1 MRFNYAD
8 LVAGNQRPYVIA
20 ELGANHNGDM
30 DLARTLIKTA
40 KECGADA
47 VKLQS
52 WTVDDLFSK
61 KKYEDNYFL
70 GDDYRNRT
78 DYTLKSI
85 MEKYAVSKEQ
95 HFELKKYCDEL
106 DIDFCST
113 PFSMAG
119 ADMLVDELHVPFLK
133 IASLDVENIPF
144 LKHVGGKGVPVVIST
159 GLTGMDDVCAAIQA
173 LEEGGC
179 HEIAILHCVSMY
191 PPTDEIVNLNN
202 MDMYN
207 MVFDYPVGYSDHTL
221 GVIAPIMSIAK
232 NACIIEKHFT
242 MDKNMEGW
250 DHKVSAD
257 PAELKAICDAA
268 RSGYNMLGSYRK
280 VVVED
285 EKRREEFKRSIV
297 AKHDMPAGHVLTM
310 DDLDY
315 KRPGTGIS
323 PKYYEMV
330 LGRTLKHDVK
340 YDDIFQWG
348 DLS

>member
-144 LKHVGGKGVPVVIST
+144 LKHVGSKGVPVVIST

-207 MVFDYPVGYSDHTL
+207 MVFDYPVGYSDHTI
-221 GVIAPIMSIAK
+221 GIVAPIMSIAK

>member
-1 MRFNYAD
+1 
-8 LVAGNQRPYVIA
+8 
-20 ELGANHNGDM
+20 
-30 DLARTLIKTA
+30 
-40 KECGADA
+40 
-47 VKLQS
+47 
-52 WTVDDLFSK
+52 
-61 KKYEDNYFL
+61 
-70 GDDYRNRT
+70 
-78 DYTLKSI
+78 
-85 MEKYAVSKEQ
+85 
-95 HFELKKYCDEL
+95 
-106 DIDFCST
+106 
-113 PFSMAG
+113 
-119 ADMLVDELHVPFLK
+119 MLVDELHVPFLK

-144 LKHVGGKGVPVVIST
+144 LKHVGSKGVPVVIST

-207 MVFDYPVGYSDHTL
+207 MVFDYPVGYSDHTI
-221 GVIAPIMSIAK
+221 GTVAPIMSIAK

-310 DDLDY
+310 EDLDY